1 MLKTRN
7 SLELTHSSEREIKH
21 RRSQSFNTRNIGI
34 ILVEI
39 FPVQNEDS
47 MLNGL
52 KSLLER
58 DESPRIQKME
68 GVLGAGWSL
77 DLGYL
82 TRVKMTPGNVIKKDL
97 PTPFEGVEVRAGQ
110 RFDFCYYLTFT
121 CYIDPKFQGGI
132 VEKYVSTTPTLST
145 WDDTEPSIREYQ
157 QKIEAYLS
165 QYVRG
170 VFLSQQT
177 GKIRCPSIRIL
188 LTDSIDFNDFEKWL
202 SAHYPFLRFLGFRG
216 ACSRYGP
223 FLIGYQP
230 DRLFKPEGIFAGL
243 TFLASEPHHKLVTS
257 RLDRELVD
265 SVYSYFERTSLLPFF
280 IAIYWAVNNIE
291 NTVTLWEKKLSPL
304 EARLKEAIV
313 ESSLGSVKSVYE
325 EMAGLRRNFETSVF
339 DEEGRIST
347 MRRTLPR
354 LQRPESDPLPVF
366 GLRLDVCGDI
376 AEGIRFVDE
385 ERDRLAFV
393 RRRIATNFE
402 QAKQF
407 TDFQLQSSMQKLT
420 IVAAVL
426 GAIALLVALLPSL
439 SSALAWV
446 ASHCV

>member
-1 MLKTRN
+1 M
-7 SLELTHSSEREIKH
+7 
-21 RRSQSFNTRNIGI
+21 
-34 ILVEI
+34 
-39 FPVQNEDS
+39 
-47 MLNGL
+47 
-52 KSLLER
+52 
-58 DESPRIQKME
+58 
-68 GVLGAGWSL
+68 
-77 DLGYL
+77 
-82 TRVKMTPGNVIKKDL
+82 
-97 PTPFEGVEVRAGQ
+97 
-110 RFDFCYYLTFT
+110 
-121 CYIDPKFQGGI
+121 
-132 VEKYVSTTPTLST
+132 
-145 WDDTEPSIREYQ
+145 
-157 QKIEAYLS
+157 
-165 QYVRG
+165 
-170 VFLSQQT
+170 
-177 GKIRCPSIRIL
+177 
-188 LTDSIDFNDFEKWL
+188 
-202 SAHYPFLRFLGFRG
+202 
-216 ACSRYGP
+216 
-223 FLIGYQP
+223 IGYQP